1 MPLCTP
7 AQPVRLGC
15 AAPPKRRRLQAGSA
29 PAAWHAGRRSHG
41 GPAASGGAPLKG
53 GHCSR
58 GTPARGVSPPPASR
72 SRVHVAPQS
81 TVREGCWRLKAS
93 SRPSVSSGQRGLQ
106 LAVASRPVAQI
117 RTQGVGGQSGCCP
130 TRVCGGESCANL
142 PAGDRWWG
150 LVRAEASCRLG
161 VGVWRSLW
169 HHARGGAT
177 LEPLNH
183 DGSPRAA
190 IQPFNATYSEVGCHQ
205 IEAGKRVRLA
215 RTIGG
220 GGGGLTT
227 VWRRDIERGWP
238 RHSRATIWPDY
249 SHAPHCHRRVGA
261 GRSNG
266 QPRGGAGRSYGQLSD
281 TIKPWAADSQ

>member
-1 MPLCTP
+1 MGRSGKARDSGEWVKVGSDQEERGASSVGRVSREGTRAALAAGVLPCGVEEEGEAMPLCTP

-220 GGGGLTT
+220 GGGG
-227 VWRRDIERGWP
+227 
-238 RHSRATIWPDY
+238 
-249 SHAPHCHRRVGA
+249 
-261 GRSNG
+261 
-266 QPRGGAGRSYGQLSD
+266 GG
-281 TIKPWAADSQ
+281 